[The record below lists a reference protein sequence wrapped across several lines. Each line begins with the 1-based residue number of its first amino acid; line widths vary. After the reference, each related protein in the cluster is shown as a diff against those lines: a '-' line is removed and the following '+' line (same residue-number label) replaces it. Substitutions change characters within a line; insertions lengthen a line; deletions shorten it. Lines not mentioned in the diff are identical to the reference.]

1 MRSIGTMVRSAVDQ
15 FLVGAKAPVGHALEK
30 AIEHGEAAMR
40 QLRALPDRA
49 VDPEG
54 HQRCVRE
61 CHAHVKACD
70 RYLDNHRS
78 FPPEPAETPDIGPPN
93 PEAAKAREAVRAF
106 AAVTLAGFGRDT
118 AAPS

>member
-1 MRSIGTMVRSAVDQ
+1 MVRSAVDQ
-15 FLVGAKAPVGHALEK
+15 FLAGAKAPVAHALAK

-40 QLRALPDRA
+40 QLRALPDSA

-54 HQRCVRE
+54 HERCIRE

-78 FPPEPAETPDIGPPN
+78 FPPEPADTPDIAPPAN
-93 PEAAKAREAVRAF
+93 PATATARAL
-106 AAVTLAGFGRDT
+106 AAVVAQGLGER
-118 AAPS
+118 

>member
-1 MRSIGTMVRSAVDQ
+1 MVRSAVDQ
-15 FLVGAKAPVGHALEK
+15 FLAGAKAPVAHALAK

-40 QLRALPDRA
+40 QLRALPDSA

-54 HQRCVRE
+54 HERCIRE

-78 FPPEPAETPDIGPPN
+78 FPPEPADTPDIAPPAN
-93 PEAAKAREAVRAF
+93 PATGNGARLRGGGR
-106 AAVTLAGFGRDT
+106 AGFGR
-118 AAPS
+118 ALS

>member
-1 MRSIGTMVRSAVDQ
+1 MKSNDTMVRSAVDQ
-15 FLVGAKAPVGHALEK
+15 FLAGAEAPVAHALAKAV
-30 AIEHGEAAMR
+30 EHCEAATR

-49 VDPEG
+49 ANPEG
-54 HQRCVRE
+54 HERCVRQ

-70 RYLDNHRS
+70 RYLDHS

-106 AAVTLAGFGRDT
+106 AAVTPAGFGRDT